1 MVYFFLGVLSVM
13 LYVPLFG
20 GPKHLMLK
28 VRLGLGVN
36 KKKCAAGRVFLCLAS
51 TIKVHSGLKSFEM
64 VQFREVIMIANNA
77 TQSTQWILNLFRGV
91 LSNWA

>member
-51 TIKVHSGLKSFEM
+51 SIKVHTYTQWGKNFKK
-64 VQFREVIMIANNA
+64 VQFWEVVLIANNH
-77 TQSTQWILNLFRGV
+77 NGF
-91 LSNWA
+91 

>member
-36 KKKCAAGRVFLCLAS
+36 KKKCAAGRVFLCLS
-51 TIKVHSGLKSFEM
+51 SNIKYIHTHTQWGKNFKK
-64 VQFREVIMIANNA
+64 VQFREV
-77 TQSTQWILNLFRGV
+77 V
-91 LSNWA
+91 VDC